1 MSKSAALLPV
11 RLVLTIR
18 FIRGY
23 RYLDRCGDVLVRL
36 EDVLSEGWIPTETK
50 PSAGQIVNHTL
61 GMAAGFDSSH
71 LTVNQSDFL
80 SFEHFLDESCKI
92 FQVLWTSLEIERI
105 NVPCLQVF
113 LQRGFDEESV
123 AEKYFRDL
131 GVVTVSP
138 AVQNLLGGDIQSLR
152 TAIIGQEETNWNGE
166 QVLRRRRLNAG
177 VIRQVKQP
185 GFDDRLLQRARLLS
199 ERQRD
204 AMQALAALRKKHPE
218 SPPIA
223 VEFELEQS
231 LDSEFSTSQFDLSEF
246 LADAWKWASA
256 LNVNEFA
263 QTNKV

>member
-50 PSAGQIVNHTL
+50 PSGGQIVNHTF

-71 LTVNQSDFL
+71 LTISQMDFL

-105 NVPCLQVF
+105 NVPCLQVV
-113 LQRGFDEESV
+113 LHRGFDEEPA

-131 GVVTVSP
+131 RVVTPSP
-138 AVQNLLGGDIQSLR
+138 TLQSLLGGEIQSMR
-152 TAIIGQEETNWNGE
+152 TAVIGQEEIDWGGE

-185 GFDDRLLQRARLLS
+185 SFDDRLLQRARLLPQ
-199 ERQRD
+199 RQRD
-204 AMQALAALRKKHPE
+204 AMEALTTLRKKHPE
-218 SPPIA
+218 SSPIA

-231 LDSEFSTSQFDLSEF
+231 LDSEFSTNQFDLSEF
-246 LADAWKWASA
+246 LTDSWKWASA
-256 LNVNEFA
+256 LNLAEFA
-263 QTNKV
+263 QTKKV